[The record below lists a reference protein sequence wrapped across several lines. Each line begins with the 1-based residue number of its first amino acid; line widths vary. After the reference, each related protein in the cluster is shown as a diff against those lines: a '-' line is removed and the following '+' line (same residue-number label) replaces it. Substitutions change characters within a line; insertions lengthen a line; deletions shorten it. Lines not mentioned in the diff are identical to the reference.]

1 MGLKTVVGR
10 REQQDTRWP
19 LGRHRKNSSSTFRRN
34 FRSEAKLCFW
44 IITYV
49 TGQLTHSSCSSCSS
63 QYRHVV
69 MHAGYI
75 IYLQST
81 RNLYKSSPNHLAWM
95 RVRSLLIINGRK
107 DVRFESRPPPQADRD
122 PPPLPDPD
130 PHPRPLP
137 LPLPVPLQASCHRAS
152 SSQLG

>member
-1 MGLKTVVGR
+1 MGLETVVER
-10 REQQDTRWP
+10 REEQDTAGRWVAIERIRP
-19 LGRHRKNSSSTFRRN
+19 RPFDATSDRKQSFAFGLLRTLQASSHT
-34 FRSEAKLCFW
+34 AHAA
-44 IITYV
+44 
-49 TGQLTHSSCSSCSS
+49 HSI
-63 QYRHVV
+63 V

-81 RNLYKSSPNHLAWM
+81 RNLCKSSPNHLAWM

-130 PHPRPLP
+130 PRPRPLPLP
-137 LPLPVPLQASCHRAS
+137 LPLPVPLQTSCHRAS